1 MKIEAIIIFPNV
13 GGIFHLRNKI
23 NKYYRVGW
31 VTTKWQLTQMDNK
44 TFWKRVTSRSVFTL
58 SLDKK
63 KREAKRFN
71 LPIIYL
77 DKERAKY
84 ATGSKQKISNRVLKN
99 IPYREGDL

>member
-63 KREAKRFN
+63 KREAKRYN

-77 DKERAKY
+77 DKERARQ
-84 ATGSKQKISNRVLKN
+84 AINGKQAISNRAIKA
-99 IPYREGDL
+99 IPYREGDI